1 MSAAA
6 AADCGGWGGG
16 GCCCCCSIFARS
28 SARIISSEAEGDIE
42 ADEAEDTAASRGEVA
57 AEGARP
63 CCFRSLKDET

>member
-63 CCFRSLKDET
+63 CCFRSLKDGT